1 LYSDPLRLKQILLNL
16 VSNAVKFT
24 ATGQVQIVVTTTIS
38 PASEPLLR
46 VDVIDTGVGL
56 APDHLEHIFEAFSQA
71 DSTTTRRY
79 GGTGLGLHIS
89 QALARMLGG
98 DITVRSQLGE
108 GCVFTVTVATS
119 APATS
124 APPWPAP
131 ATLSPPSPE
140 PDDAGLRR
148 EHPGLEAPAPLS
160 AVVEGARSPAPSE
173 SRPAPA
179 SSVPARA
186 SVSAP
191 PTHSVDA
198 MAEKLPLAGL
208 RIFVAEDG
216 VDNQRLLRFHLT
228 RGGATVTVFGD
239 GAQCLSAMTVDGT
252 LTGAIDTGHGAPCE
266 LVLTD
271 MQMPEM
277 DGYTLASTLRA
288 RGWDRPVIALTAH
301 AMGGDEARC
310 LEAGCDAYVS
320 KPFNRTQL
328 IEACQAALA
337 RYSLARTPA

>member
-1 LYSDPLRLKQILLNL
+1 
-16 VSNAVKFT
+16 
-24 ATGQVQIVVTTTIS
+24 
-38 PASEPLLR
+38 
-46 VDVIDTGVGL
+46 
-56 APDHLEHIFEAFSQA
+56 
-71 DSTTTRRY
+71 
-79 GGTGLGLHIS
+79 
-89 QALARMLGG
+89 
-98 DITVRSQLGE
+98 
-108 GCVFTVTVATS
+108 
-119 APATS
+119 
-124 APPWPAP
+124 
-131 ATLSPPSPE
+131 
-140 PDDAGLRR
+140 
-148 EHPGLEAPAPLS
+148 
-160 AVVEGARSPAPSE
+160 
-173 SRPAPA
+173 
-179 SSVPARA
+179 
-186 SVSAP
+186 
-191 PTHSVDA
+191 

-252 LTGAIDTGHGAPCE
+252 LTGAIDTSHGAPCE

-328 IEACQAALA
+328 IEACQDALA